1 MAWKCPNC
9 ETLNQGK
16 KCIVCNCTMPRSA
29 KKKGKGQKRRQNI
42 KPLIIVVVCAIAV
55 VALVLA
61 LALSQSDETVN
72 PNIDTTTAQNDVTTS
87 PDVTLDSDTEP
98 DVTTSEV
105 EDTTAISHD
114 TTAESERVES
124 ETSDGEVG
132 IKSVSLDITELTIKS
147 GESVKLNG
155 SIRHV
160 GNVDLS
166 VKWASSD
173 TDIVNVTANG
183 IVIGVKAGSAVVTM
197 TASNGMSAEC
207 RVTVEPSEVLY
218 ITLSAASV
226 NLEVGSGKTINVN
239 VSPADAINGDVEW
252 EISDENIV
260 MLTDASDTSVVVVA
274 QSAGEATLTA
284 KTSNG
289 KSASC
294 KITVTEAAVKAESIE
309 IDEKTVNLREGDE
322 HKLNVTVL
330 PANATDVKLT
340 YTSSDEEVAVVD
352 ENGNITAKKMGSA
365 VITVSTEN
373 SIKASCTVNVKAE
386 KVEALVLSESQV
398 TMKVGDVYTITGQT
412 IPEGFTILWTV
423 SDDSIISTI
432 GGRIYAISPGVA
444 TVYAYASD
452 GVSATCTVTVES
464 PVLPTS
470 VSFESNRIRLDVG
483 QTHTFKIS
491 LTPDDSVAAL
501 TFTSSNDE
509 IATVD
514 EKGVLTAHKEGVV
527 AVNVKTS
534 NGISAMCIV
543 EIGNGGGASA
553 ESDFA
558 YSYNVKGITITDYV
572 GASDRVVIPEKI
584 HGSPVTAIGAGAFID
599 KSVVYVKLPN
609 SVDFIGEYAFANC
622 HDLVSV
628 DFGSSLYQIDA
639 HAFLNCSNL
648 ADLSLPD
655 SVSKI
660 GVGAFENCSSLVS
673 VKIPDQIRE
682 IASALFKGC
691 TSLAEITVGMQVN
704 SISNDSFD
712 GCSENLVFISP
723 EYSMASNF
731 AKLNGF
737 EVKNP

>member
-1 MAWKCPNC
+1 
-9 ETLNQGK
+9 
-16 KCIVCNCTMPRSA
+16 
-29 KKKGKGQKRRQNI
+29 
-42 KPLIIVVVCAIAV
+42 
-55 VALVLA
+55 
-61 LALSQSDETVN
+61 
-72 PNIDTTTAQNDVTTS
+72 
-87 PDVTLDSDTEP
+87 
-98 DVTTSEV
+98 
-105 EDTTAISHD
+105 
-114 TTAESERVES
+114 
-124 ETSDGEVG
+124 
-132 IKSVSLDITELTIKS
+132 
-147 GESVKLNG
+147 
-155 SIRHV
+155 
-160 GNVDLS
+160 
-166 VKWASSD
+166 
-173 TDIVNVTANG
+173 
-183 IVIGVKAGSAVVTM
+183 M
-197 TASNGMSAEC
+197 T
-207 RVTVEPSEVLY
+207 
-218 ITLSAASV
+218 
-226 NLEVGSGKTINVN
+226 
-239 VSPADAINGDVEW
+239 
-252 EISDENIV
+252 
-260 MLTDASDTSVVVVA
+260 
-274 QSAGEATLTA
+274 
-284 KTSNG
+284 
-289 KSASC
+289 
-294 KITVTEAAVKAESIE
+294 
-309 IDEKTVNLREGDE
+309 
-322 HKLNVTVL
+322 
-330 PANATDVKLT
+330 
-340 YTSSDEEVAVVD
+340 
-352 ENGNITAKKMGSA
+352 
-365 VITVSTEN
+365 
-373 SIKASCTVNVKAE
+373 
-386 KVEALVLSESQV
+386 
-398 TMKVGDVYTITGQT
+398 VGDVYTITGQT

-534 NGISAMCIV
+534 NGISAICMV
-543 EIGNGGGASA
+543 EIGTGGGASA

-622 HDLVSV
+622 HNLVSV

-648 ADLSLPD
+648 VDLSLPD

-673 VKIPDQIRE
+673 VKIPNQIRE

-691 TSLAEITVGMQVN
+691 TSLAEITVGIQVN

-712 GCSENLVFISP
+712 GCSENLVFIAP